1 MMGTGKSTVGKELA
15 GKLKMQFIDIDS
27 VIEKF
32 EQMSIAQI
40 FETKGEEYFR
50 LIEHEEILAAYED
63 NSVIALGG
71 GAFEDKETRRF
82 LVNSKVI
89 YLKTSPDI
97 IYERIKN
104 DKKRPLLKD
113 QMTVEKITQIYNSR
127 VENYEK
133 ADVTIITDN
142 KTPKEITKEI
152 MEVIG

>member
-15 GKLKMQFIDIDS
+15 DKLDMRFIDIDS
-27 VIEKF
+27 VIEKY
-32 EQMSIAQI
+32 EQMSISKI

-50 LIEHEEILAAYED
+50 VIEHEYIVTTFED

-71 GAFEDKETRRF
+71 GAFEDKETRKF
-82 LVNSKVI
+82 LINSKVI
-89 YLKTSPDI
+89 HLKTSPDI

-104 DKKRPLLKD
+104 DKTRPLLKD

-127 VENYEK
+127 AENYEK
-133 ADVTIITDN
+133 ADITIITDN